1 MKRKIVCYFSASQS
15 DQPIIYRLVKDF
27 DLILNIL
34 KADINPQKEGYL
46 VLEVEGP
53 QKQYDAGVKYLKNL
67 GVGVEPLSAT
77 VVWHEE
83 LCIQCG
89 ACPSFCPT
97 DALNIDRATMMV
109 SFNNDDCVVCG
120 MCLDCCPTNAIK
132 MMFNIREAV

>member
-1 MKRKIVCYFSASQS
+1 MKSRIVCYFSASQA

-27 DLILNIL
+27 DLIINIL

-46 VLEVEGP
+46 VIELEGP
-53 QKQYDAGVKYLKNL
+53 KKQYNDGVNYLKSL

-77 VVWHEE
+77 VQWNEE

-97 DALNIDRATMMV
+97 DALIMDRDSMLV
-109 SFNNDDCVVCG
+109 SFNNAECVVCG
-120 MCLDCCPTNAIK
+120 MCLECCPTNAIK
-132 MMFNIREAV
+132 MQFHIKEAV